1 MNIVICAAQVPFVRG
16 GAEVLVDGLAGT
28 LREAGHG
35 VEIVA
40 LPFKWYPRTELERQ
54 PLLWRTLD
62 LEKLNGRAVDLVICT
77 KYPTWA
83 VRHPNKVVWL
93 VHQHRQA
100 YDWYG
105 TPLSDFG
112 TSAEDTRAR
121 RSVLDTDALG
131 LGEAQAIYTISENVA
146 NRLHR
151 FNGLKGTALYPPLK
165 HNLYHHTGYGNYV
178 LSLNRLD
185 SAKRVDLL
193 LEALRHCK
201 SGVRA
206 IIAGSGPDEERLRQ
220 KVRTAGL
227 EGRVEFAGRV
237 SEEKAVQ
244 LYAGAL
250 AVFYAP
256 VDEDYGY
263 GTLEGMRSRKPVLTA
278 PDSGGV
284 LEFVHHGENGFVCR
298 SPAEFA
304 AALDRLY
311 TDRTLTHKLGET
323 AYQTS
328 LQIPTWSEVA
338 AILTGSK
345 I

>member
-1 MNIVICAAQVPFVRG
+1 
-16 GAEVLVDGLAGT
+16 
-28 LREAGHG
+28 
-35 VEIVA
+35 
-40 LPFKWYPRTELERQ
+40 
-54 PLLWRTLD
+54 
-62 LEKLNGRAVDLVICT
+62 
-77 KYPTWA
+77 
-83 VRHPNKVVWL
+83 
-93 VHQHRQA
+93 
-100 YDWYG
+100 
-105 TPLSDFG
+105 
-112 TSAEDTRAR
+112 
-121 RSVLDTDALG
+121 
-131 LGEAQAIYTISENVA
+131 
-146 NRLHR
+146 
-151 FNGLKGTALYPPLK
+151 
-165 HNLYHHTGYGNYV
+165 
-178 LSLNRLD
+178 
-185 SAKRVDLL
+185 
-193 LEALRHCK
+193 
-201 SGVRA
+201 
-206 IIAGSGPDEERLRQ
+206 
-220 KVRTAGL
+220 
-227 EGRVEFAGRV
+227 VEFAGRV